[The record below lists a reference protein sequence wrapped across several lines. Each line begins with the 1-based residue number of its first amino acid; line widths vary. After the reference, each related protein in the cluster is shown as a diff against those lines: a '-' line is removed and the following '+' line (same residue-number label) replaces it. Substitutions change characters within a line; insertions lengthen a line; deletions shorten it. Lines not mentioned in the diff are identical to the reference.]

1 MNLKADFIQ
10 VCFQFSADFIQ
21 RSFHLFC
28 DVVISWSVSI
38 NRALLSPF
46 FLFTACLYDLHL
58 WFTSMSWRL
67 NCWNPSLSAVLFSVV
82 ANPQYR
88 MEQWRV
94 PVKLAKRVAELVYPL
109 VIYRRNAHS
118 TIPKGNMGYDQYTVR
133 NDWSCRTYFCCFPL
147 ILANICPWP
156 SVPFFQISLK
166 NSALKATHNTFRDCR
181 VHFFRQLFS
190 K

>member
-1 MNLKADFIQ
+1 MNFKADFIQ
-10 VCFQFSADFIQ
+10 VCCQFAADFIQ

-82 ANPQYR
+82 ANPQYHGTVTSSS
-88 MEQWRV
+88 QASQASCRV
-94 PVKLAKRVAELVYPL
+94 SFLPYYSYAILFSPICAWKGKTYRQRVLGARAIIRNCRLSHERCEIPEKSLSFLRSFSNKSPKIQKLQF
-109 VIYRRNAHS
+109 S
-118 TIPKGNMGYDQYTVR
+118 TI
-133 NDWSCRTYFCCFPL
+133 
-147 ILANICPWP
+147 
-156 SVPFFQISLK
+156 SVI
-166 NSALKATHNTFRDCR
+166 
-181 VHFFRQLFS
+181 
-190 K
+190 